1 MRNQNIIFLS
11 VLSLFII
18 LLCANA
24 EVIAEH
30 KVSGSAEQTMV
41 TDDYRCDGW
50 ECSRRSVGTL
60 QLEMVIQSLSQQQQQ
75 HQTSFFVHHHR
86 QQQAMGEASA
96 ARVGNHLLGHLN
108 LLSSLSGVSEQC
120 NATNEIR
127 HNLSFRWLGEHYL
140 A

>member
-30 KVSGSAEQTMV
+30 KVSSSAEQTMV

-50 ECSRRSVGTL
+50 ECSRRCKK
-60 QLEMVIQSLSQQQQQ
+60 E
-75 HQTSFFVHHHR
+75 
-86 QQQAMGEASA
+86 
-96 ARVGNHLLGHLN
+96 GHLIGYCSN
-108 LLSSLSGVSEQC
+108 NICYCGDERTQP
-120 NATNEIR
+120 
-127 HNLSFRWLGEHYL
+127 
-140 A
+140 